1 MKLAQYLTAN
11 SISQGDFAKDIGVT
25 QVAVCR
31 YANETRV
38 PGLKLIFAID
48 KATKG
53 KVTVKDWPQDT
64 KKERAARASQASPSR
79 APAEA
84 GAL

>member
-1 MKLAQYLTAN
+1 MKLAKYLTDN
-11 SISQGDFAKDIGVT
+11 GISQGDFAKAIGVT
-25 QVAVCR
+25 QVAVSR

-64 KKERAARASQASPSR
+64 KKERAARASQAPDMAR
-79 APAEA
+79 AS
-84 GAL
+84 

>member
-1 MKLAQYLTAN
+1 MKLAKYLTDN
-11 SISQGDFAKDIGVT
+11 GISQGDFAKTIGVT
-25 QVAVCR
+25 QVAVSR

-64 KKERAARASQASPSR
+64 KAERAARASQSPELSR
-79 APAEA
+79 AS
-84 GAL
+84 

>member
-1 MKLAQYLTAN
+1 MKLSQYLTAN
-11 SISQGDFAKDIGVT
+11 AISQGDFAKMIGVT
-25 QVAVCR
+25 QVAISR

-53 KVTVKDWPQDT
+53 KVTVKDWPQDS
-64 KKERAARASQASPSR
+64 KKERAARASQAPDMARVS
-79 APAEA
+79 
-84 GAL
+84 

>member
-1 MKLAQYLTAN
+1 MKLATYLSSN
-11 SISQGDFAKDIGVT
+11 GISQGDFAKNIGVT
-25 QVAVCR
+25 QVAVSR

-64 KKERAARASQASPSR
+64 KAERAAKAAPEMVRAAS
-79 APAEA
+79 
-84 GAL
+84 

>member
-1 MKLAQYLTAN
+1 MKLAKYLSTN
-11 SISQGDFAKDIGVT
+11 EILQGDFAKIIGVT
-25 QVAVCR
+25 QVAVSR

-64 KKERAARASQASPSR
+64 KKERAARASQADDMAAAS
-79 APAEA
+79 
-84 GAL
+84 